1 MAKELLVREQV
12 PEELTWDLTSI
23 FASDEEWEAE
33 FKAIEA
39 LEQEAK
45 TYKGKATESAESLY
59 KTLQFGDR
67 MYERF
72 SKLYV
77 YSHLKHDQDT
87 TNSQY
92 QATDSRVRS
101 LGAKLSAVWSFLTPE
116 ILSLDEQTIN
126 DYVASYEPLQLYKQ
140 SLKENKNSI

>member
-1 MAKELLVREQV
+1 MAKELLLRDQV

-23 FASDEEWEAE
+23 FASDEEWEKE

-77 YSHLKHDQDT
+77 YSHLKHDQ
-87 TNSQY
+87 
-92 QATDSRVRS
+92 A
-101 LGAKLSAVWSFLTPE
+101 
-116 ILSLDEQTIN
+116 
-126 DYVASYEPLQLYKQ
+126 YEHHYY
-140 SLKENKNSI
+140 N